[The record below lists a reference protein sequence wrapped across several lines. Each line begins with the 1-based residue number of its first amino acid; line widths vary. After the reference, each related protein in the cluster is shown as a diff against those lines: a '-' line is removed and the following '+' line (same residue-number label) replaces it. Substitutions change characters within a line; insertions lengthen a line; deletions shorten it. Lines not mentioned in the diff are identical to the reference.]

1 LLEVIMS
8 KSPGH
13 QKWPEHKVLERP
25 VGERVTVEVEGQI
38 VADSRGVIRVEE
50 DGSPAR
56 LYFPRGD
63 VRMDK
68 LARTA
73 TISECPFKGKANYF
87 SLATS
92 GGDSGG
98 KLDDAVWT
106 YEEPFDEHL
115 ALKDRLAFYDDKY
128 RNIHVRVA

>member
-1 LLEVIMS
+1 MS

-13 QKWPEHKVLERP
+13 QKWPEHKVQERP
-25 VGERVTVEVEGQI
+25 VAERVTVEVEGEI
-38 VADSRGVIRVEE
+38 VADSHGVIRVEE
-50 DGSPAR
+50 DGSPTR
-56 LYFPRGD
+56 FYFPRGD

-73 TISECPFKGKANYF
+73 TSSECPFKGTANYF
-87 SLATS
+87 SLTAE
-92 GGDSGG
+92 GAGNGG
-98 KLDDAVWT
+98 KLDDAVWS
-106 YEEPFDEHL
+106 YEQPFDEHL

>member
-1 LLEVIMS
+1 MS

-25 VGERVTVEVEGQI
+25 VGQRVTVEVEGQL

-56 LYFPRGD
+56 FYFPRGD

-73 TISECPFKGKANYF
+73 TTSECPFKGTAHYF
-87 SLATS
+87 SLS
-92 GGDSGG
+92 MEGNKGGG
-98 KLDDAVWT
+98 LEDAVWT
-106 YEEPFDEHL
+106 YEEPFDEHV

-128 RNIHVRVA
+128 RNIHVRVT

>member
-1 LLEVIMS
+1 MS

-13 QKWPEHKVLERP
+13 LKWPEHKVLERP

-38 VADSRGVIRVEE
+38 VADSRSAIRVEE

-56 LYFPRGD
+56 FYFPRSD

-73 TISECPFKGKANYF
+73 TTSECPFKGTAHYF
-87 SLATS
+87 SLSMGS
-92 GGDSGG
+92 GNGSS
-98 KLDDAVWT
+98 LEDAVWT
-106 YEEPFDEHL
+106 YEEPFDEHQS
-115 ALKDRLAFYDDKY
+115 LKDRLAFYDDKY
-128 RNIHVRVA
+128 RTIHVRAR

>member
-1 LLEVIMS
+1 MS

-25 VGERVTVEVEGQI
+25 VGERVTVEVDGQI

-56 LYFPRGD
+56 FYFPRSD
-63 VRMDK
+63 VRMYK
-68 LARTA
+68 LART
-73 TISECPFKGKANYF
+73 TTTSECPFKGKANYF
-87 SLATS
+87 SLAMSS
-92 GGDSGG
+92 GGGG

-128 RNIHVRVA
+128 RNIHVRMT